1 MRSWATG
8 RAARRATGR
17 RLRGRVAIVQVAFS
31 IGLPRVRRG
40 PDGACEGRRHRVF
53 RCICSNSANRA
64 KAAVAVAAAAGI
76 ACAAA
81 PAAERTHT
89 IAPGVTV
96 LGARVGGLAALP
108 AEHRIERAVARPIRI
123 VYRGETFGSR
133 RGRWGSRPAST
144 ARCARALAATP
155 RSRIGLPVRFS
166 DDGRRR
172 ATSTSS
178 RSSSDARLVNAEIV
192 GATASGPILREG
204 HLGLAVER
212 KTMRAAIAQQLASGS
227 RAPLALM
234 MSAVPPAQ
242 TPATFGPIVVID
254 RGANTLK
261 LYRATRARAHVQ
273 RRHGHVVLPDAVRRV
288 QDREHAGEPVVD
300 AAELRLGARP
310 RSRCRRGRATRS
322 GRAGWASTRP
332 GVGMHGTPDDASIGY
347 SRSHGC
353 IRMHIPDAE
362 WLFEHV
368 EVGTPVVIL

>member
-1 MRSWATG
+1 M
-8 RAARRATGR
+8 
-17 RLRGRVAIVQVAFS
+17 L
-31 IGLPRVRRG
+31 
-40 PDGACEGRRHRVF
+40 
-53 RCICSNSANRA
+53 

-96 LGARVGGLAALP
+96 LGARDGGLAALP

-123 VYRGETFGSR
+123 VYRGETFEISPSSLGVKAGVDR
-133 RGRWGSRPAST
+133 AVRA
-144 ARCARALAATP
+144 ALAATP

-166 DDGRRR
+166 ETAVESYIDELAKQFGRK
-172 ATSTSS
+172 
-178 RSSSDARLVNAEIV
+178 ARNAELV
-192 GATASGPILREG
+192 GATANGPILREG

-234 MSAVPPAQ
+234 MTAVPPAK
-242 TPATFGPIVVID
+242 TTGTFGPVVVID
-254 RGANTLK
+254 RGANALK
-261 LYRATRARAHVQ
+261 LYRATELVRTFNVATGTAYYPTPSGVFRVVNMQANPWWTPPSSDWAR
-273 RRHGHVVLPDAVRRV
+273 GL
-288 QDREHAGEPVVD
+288 EPVPPGPGNPLGTRWMGID
-300 AAELRLGARP
+300 A
-310 RSRCRRGRATRS
+310 
-322 GRAGWASTRP
+322 P